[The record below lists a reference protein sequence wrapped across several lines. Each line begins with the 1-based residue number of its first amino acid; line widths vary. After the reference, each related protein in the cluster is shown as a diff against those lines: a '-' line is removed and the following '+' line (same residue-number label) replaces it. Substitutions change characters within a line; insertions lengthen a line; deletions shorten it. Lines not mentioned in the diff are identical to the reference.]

1 MRAEPPRLAGPAVGD
16 AQNSALQ
23 NSALSETIVAG
34 RTAIPENTRRL
45 HSEEATS

>member
-1 MRAEPPRLAGPAVGD
+1 MRAAPPRTAGPAAGD
-16 AQNSALQ
+16 AQ